1 MPGSPAFNA
10 RTFSRF
16 AATATGERMT
26 VDGTLNK
33 TGFLLVCMI
42 IPATWTW
49 MQVMQASDSFG
60 TSPAVAMAMV
70 GGLICGLIFALATV
84 FRPQWAPIT
93 APLYAVSEGFVL
105 GAVSSFFETRFQGIV
120 LQAVGLTVGVL
131 LTMLFLYRSRII
143 RVTDRLRTMIVAA
156 TAAIFFVYLGTFLL
170 SLAHVQVPYIHDG
183 GTLGIVVSLVVVG
196 VAAMNLLLDFDFIE
210 QGAASGAPAVM
221 EWYGAF
227 GLMVTLVWLYLR
239 ILRLLSMLNRRR

>member
-16 AATATGERMT
+16 AATTSGDRMT
-26 VDGTLNK
+26 VEGTLNK
-33 TGFLLVCMI
+33 TGFLLVCLI

-49 MQVMQASDSFG
+49 IQVMQANESFG
-60 TSPAVAMAMV
+60 ASPTVSLALF
-70 GGLICGLIFALATV
+70 GGLIGGLVFGLATA
-84 FRPQWAPIT
+84 FRPTWAPLT
-93 APLYAVSEGFVL
+93 APLYAVCEGFLL
-105 GAVSSFFETRFQGIV
+105 GAISSVFETRYQGIV
-120 LQAVGLTVGVL
+120 LQAVGLTIGVL
-131 LTMLFLYRSRII
+131 LTMLFLYRTRII
-143 RVTDRLRTMIVAA
+143 RVTDRLRSMVVAA
-156 TAAIFFVYLGTFLL
+156 TGAVVLMYLGTFLL

-196 VAAMNLLLDFDFIE
+196 IAAMNLLLDFDFIE
-210 QGAASGAPAVM
+210 RGAEAGAPAFL

-239 ILRLLSMLNRRR
+239 ILRLLGMLSRRR